1 MGSWRLL
8 MLSRNIIM
16 IMVRM
21 VNVMIKAIAELKKY
35 NARLTT
41 VINELETL
49 EDGVGAD
56 YTDVITDIR
65 WNVLMLENR
74 RESLQRRGRTQ

>member
-1 MGSWRLL
+1 MVVKWRLL
-8 MLSRNIIM
+8 
-16 IMVRM
+16 
-21 VNVMIKAIAELKKY
+21 VMTIKAILELKKY

-41 VINELETL
+41 VINELEVL

>member
-1 MGSWRLL
+1 
-8 MLSRNIIM
+8 M
-16 IMVRM
+16 IVT
-21 VNVMIKAIAELKKY
+21 IKAILELKKY

-41 VINELETL
+41 VINELEEL
-49 EDGVGAD
+49 EDGVDAD